1 MSIRSTVKALLMEN
15 GRLLLNQC
23 RTADGQ
29 TYYDLPGG
37 GQHLY
42 ETMEEAVAREVLEET
57 GIPVE
62 VELFAGLV
70 EEITTDPA
78 LRGEYPEYSHRV
90 LHIFRVRRTGEA
102 LGCCCEKDLGQEGSV
117 WVTPEEADQ
126 LPLRPQNLRGHI
138 SELLSS
144 GSAAFWGTVKR

>member
-1 MSIRSTVKALLMEN
+1 MSIRSTVKALLVEN

-78 LRGEYPEYSHRV
+78 LRGGVPGVFAPGTPYLPGTQD
-90 LHIFRVRRTGEA
+90 RRSPWLLLRER
-102 LGCCCEKDLGQEGSV
+102 LGAGGFGLGDAG
-117 WVTPEEADQ
+117 
-126 LPLRPQNLRGHI
+126 G
-138 SELLSS
+138 S
-144 GSAAFWGTVKR
+144 GSAASAASKSARAYIGAAVFRDPPLFGAL

>member
-1 MSIRSTVKALLMEN
+1 MSIRSTVKALLVEN

-42 ETMEEAVAREVLEET
+42 ETMEEAVAREV
-57 GIPVE
+57 
-62 VELFAGLV
+62 V

>member
-1 MSIRSTVKALLMEN
+1 MSIRSTVKALLVEN

-42 ETMEEAVAREVLEET
+42 ETMEET

>member
-1 MSIRSTVKALLMEN
+1 MSIRSTVKALLVEN

-78 LRGEYPEYSHRV
+78 LRGEYPEYRTGYSISSGYAGPEKPLAAAARKTWGR
-90 LHIFRVRRTGEA
+90 RVR
-102 LGCCCEKDLGQEGSV
+102 
-117 WVTPEEADQ
+117 
-126 LPLRPQNLRGHI
+126 
-138 SELLSS
+138 S
-144 GSAAFWGTVKR
+144 G